1 MRAQILPA
9 VAVGLLKLFPPPWRG
24 WCQTRT
30 RRDALPTNPTRKV
43 GLRRKKN
50 PDIWTWHVSLLLS
63 VLLFISNLVIFPV
76 MSWKMSAVRRWQ
88 SDGCLIVPQSVQYDT
103 RQTEG
108 LRSQLIQS
116 LSLFFFVR
124 FLSHFF
130 KVFDSVKLF
139 WPWPEPSSG
148 SSVFRMRQYCIRA
161 HDLFHHFYN
170 YGKIKNNLLT

>member
-103 RQTEG
+103 RQTDG
-108 LRSQLIQS
+108 LRSQLVQS
-116 LSLFFFVR
+116 LSLFFLLGFCLI
-124 FLSHFF
+124 FLKFLIQWNCF
-130 KVFDSVKLF
+130 GPDLN
-139 WPWPEPSSG
+139 PPLGRQSSG
-148 SSVFRMRQYCIRA
+148 WDSIV
-161 HDLFHHFYN
+161 
-170 YGKIKNNLLT
+170 